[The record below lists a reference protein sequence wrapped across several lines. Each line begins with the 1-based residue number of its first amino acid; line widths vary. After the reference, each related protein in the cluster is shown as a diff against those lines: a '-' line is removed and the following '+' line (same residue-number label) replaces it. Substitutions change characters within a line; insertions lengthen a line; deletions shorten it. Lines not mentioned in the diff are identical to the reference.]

1 MRCREKK
8 YTLDGWYRSKHEDR
22 QRCRYSACGRR
33 FWSNLGFEY
42 RQVPRPYI
50 TPALMVWRRMAAA
63 NTQMTLRHLGR
74 DARGRHNQDP
84 EHRSIISGWWVSVP
98 SASSRRAWEI
108 GGGLRRE
115 DAEGPRQG
123 TVYRCRQGSCYLVC
137 ADVGRIAHQG
147 KVRHHPP
154 ATEGPGHA
162 AFRLK
167 GYKDFTT
174 APTHAPIA
182 QPGRALPW

>member
-74 DARGRHNQDP
+74 DARGRHNQDT
-84 EHRSIISGWWVSVP
+84 
-98 SASSRRAWEI
+98 
-108 GGGLRRE
+108 
-115 DAEGPRQG
+115 G
-123 TVYRCRQGSCYLVC
+123 TPFHYFRMVGEC
-137 ADVGRIAHQG
+137 A
-147 KVRHHPP
+147 K
-154 ATEGPGHA
+154 
-162 AFRLK
+162 RLK
-167 GYKDFTT
+167 PSCVGDRWGAATRRCGRSET
-174 APTHAPIA
+174 RNRISLPSGLLL
-182 QPGRALPW
+182 PGLC